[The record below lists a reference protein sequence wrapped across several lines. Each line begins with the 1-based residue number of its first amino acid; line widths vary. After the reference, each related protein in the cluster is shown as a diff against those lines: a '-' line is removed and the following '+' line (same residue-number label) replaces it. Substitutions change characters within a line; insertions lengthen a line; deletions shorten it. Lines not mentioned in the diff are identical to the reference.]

1 MKIIDAH
8 MHITQ
13 WLRDDG
19 QCVFD
24 LINEHCQKNNVS
36 YVDNMC
42 CSNNG
47 NLWAGYEM
55 DQSILGAISKFEND
69 KVFTH
74 GCLYI
79 PEDESLIKQFNFK
92 SQLEELMELGLDG
105 VKICDF
111 KPDAYNV
118 LNVEKHLDEYED
130 YISYCE
136 KYGVHMCWH
145 IADPDFFWDKDKIPQ
160 NFKNKGWCYSDNKYV
175 SYDKLITYA
184 YDLIKRHPKLHV
196 LLAHA
201 FFKSNEPKE
210 VDALLKNNPNVC
222 IDLAP
227 GSEMFD
233 GFRKNYDDWYSI
245 FRKHSNRFLFA
256 TDGTGSNLERIT
268 TLTNNVL
275 RFLQTD
281 DEFNFN
287 TLYVAKGIKLENEYL
302 ENILHKNHEREVG
315 LTPKQVNKNALKKYI
330 IRYLPFM
337 KDSKNKRIIEEYYK
351 KNLI

>member
-1 MKIIDAH
+1 
-8 MHITQ
+8 
-13 WLRDDG
+13 
-19 QCVFD
+19 
-24 LINEHCQKNNVS
+24 
-36 YVDNMC
+36 
-42 CSNNG
+42 
-47 NLWAGYEM
+47 
-55 DQSILGAISKFEND
+55 
-69 KVFTH
+69 
-74 GCLYI
+74 
-79 PEDESLIKQFNFK
+79 
-92 SQLEELMELGLDG
+92 
-105 VKICDF
+105 
-111 KPDAYNV
+111 
-118 LNVEKHLDEYED
+118 
-130 YISYCE
+130 
-136 KYGVHMCWH
+136 MCWH

-160 NFKNKGWCYSDNKYV
+160 NFKNKGWCYSDSKYV

-302 ENILHKNHEREVG
+302 ENSVIEMEIIDEVRRQNG
-315 LTPKQVNKNALKKYI
+315 TVFPADDVTEPAKADYVAVHGTADNAQK
-330 IRYLPFM
+330 
-337 KDSKNKRIIEEYYK
+337 EEES
-351 KNLI
+351 L